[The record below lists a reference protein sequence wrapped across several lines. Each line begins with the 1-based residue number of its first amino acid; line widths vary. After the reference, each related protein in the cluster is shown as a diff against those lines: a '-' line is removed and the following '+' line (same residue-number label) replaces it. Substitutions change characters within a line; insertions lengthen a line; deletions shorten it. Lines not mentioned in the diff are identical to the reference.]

1 MKQTLKSL
9 LAVLVTAN
17 IAAPAYADPVER
29 SVVPELTVP
38 KALRLLEN
46 QGYHDF
52 RKIKVERDDH
62 EIEVEARN
70 PDGHRVEIELD
81 LFSGKIIDIERD

>member
-1 MKQTLKSL
+1 M
-9 LAVLVTAN
+9 TA
-17 IAAPAYADPVER
+17 IITVPTFADPVER
-29 SVVPELTVP
+29 NIAPELTVP
-38 KALRLLEN
+38 KALKLLQS

-52 RKIKVERDDH
+52 RKIKVEREDH

-70 PDGHRVEIELD
+70 ADGHRVEIELD